1 MIFDQAIAQSCG
13 FCLQGGVQ
21 VFSAEGLERRFESGV
36 QQIVISDSVASASLL
51 NQLSMQHENLLFTQ
65 SFHLASTSYAYSART
80 AHPFQRNGA
89 PFRFKLS
96 KAQQVD

>member
-51 NQLSMQHENLLFTQ
+51 NQLSMQHENLL
-65 SFHLASTSYAYSART
+65 SF
-80 AHPFQRNGA
+80 
-89 PFRFKLS
+89 S
-96 KAQQVD
+96 KYLVCFFVLFHQAF

>member
-51 NQLSMQHENLLFTQ
+51 NRATLEKFWFASEMEIKVFVSIVILGTSLRLFSIVYINLRINT
-65 SFHLASTSYAYSART
+65 T
-80 AHPFQRNGA
+80 
-89 PFRFKLS
+89 
-96 KAQQVD
+96 

>member
-65 SFHLASTSYAYSART
+65 FFSF
-80 AHPFQRNGA
+80 
-89 PFRFKLS
+89 S
-96 KAQQVD
+96 KYLVCFFVLFHQAF